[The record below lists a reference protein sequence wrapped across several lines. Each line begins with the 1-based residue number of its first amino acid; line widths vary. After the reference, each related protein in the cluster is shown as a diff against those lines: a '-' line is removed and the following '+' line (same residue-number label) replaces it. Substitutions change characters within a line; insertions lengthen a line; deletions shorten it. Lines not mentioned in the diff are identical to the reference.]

1 MKSDTFFP
9 IKRDKRL
16 REVRDFKQKKRQSA
30 ATKISQSRFQRQ
42 HFCVAMARIARR
54 SLRIHGLPL
63 FSLGHPWSSVVKL
76 GETEGLKC
84 KVLDLLD

>member
-1 MKSDTFFP
+1 MYTYIYIGYFKQENTICCNQWSQATFF
-9 IKRDKRL
+9 
-16 REVRDFKQKKRQSA
+16 
-30 ATKISQSRFQRQ
+30 
-42 HFCVAMARIARR
+42 VAMARIARR

-84 KVLDLLD
+84 KLLDLLFSSGGKNPFR